1 MNRGFEYFY
10 GNRFDTLQIL
20 FGRCNLNADIT
31 NSNKTLK
38 VLLVLASFTIIVAGM
53 KAAES
58 IMVPFL
64 LAIFI
69 SIIASPPFFWLQKK
83 GIPKT
88 IALILVILVFLI
100 FISLIGLLIGTSIN
114 DFTLKLPVYQQKL
127 QSQTQA
133 VVAWLI
139 EKNFIEPDFQ
149 ISNVFNPGSI
159 LKIIGDTL
167 NQVSGL
173 FANGFLI
180 LLTVL
185 FIMLE
190 ITSIPLK
197 LKKVFTN
204 PEYSILRVQSV
215 SQNINKYIAI
225 KTWISLGTGL
235 LVYILL
241 LIIGVDYPL
250 LWAVLAFALNYIPTI
265 GSIIA
270 LIPAVLLTIIQ
281 FGFVEAIIVLLGY
294 LVINTIMGN
303 ILEPKFM
310 GKGLGLSTLVVFLS
324 LIFWGWI
331 LGPIG
336 MLLSVPLTI
345 TIKIALDSSDETRWL
360 AILLGPEKTE

>member
-1 MNRGFEYFY
+1 MSQDF
-10 GNRFDTLQIL
+10 
-20 FGRCNLNADIT
+20 T
-31 NSNKTLK
+31 NSNKTLQ
-38 VLLVLASFTIIVAGM
+38 VLLILASFTIIVAGM

-58 IMVPFL
+58 IIVPFL
-64 LAIFI
+64 LSVFI
-69 SIIASPPFFWLQKK
+69 SIVASPPFFWLQKK
-83 GIPKT
+83 GIPKA
-88 IALILVILVFLI
+88 IALLLVILVFLL
-100 FISLIGLLIGTSIN
+100 FISLIGLLIGTSVN

-139 EKNFIEPDFQ
+139 EKKFIEPDFQ
-149 ISNVFNPGSI
+149 LSNVFNPGSV
-159 LKIIGDTL
+159 LKMIGDAL

-180 LLTVL
+180 LLTIL

-197 LKKVFTN
+197 LKKVFSN
-204 PEYSILRVQSV
+204 PEESILRLQSV
-215 SQNINKYIAI
+215 FQNINKYIAI
-225 KTWISLGTGL
+225 KTWISLGTGI

-250 LWAVLAFALNYIPTI
+250 LWGVLAFALNFIPTI

-270 LIPAVLLTIIQ
+270 LIPPVLLTIIQ
-281 FGFVEAIIVLLGY
+281 LGFVEAIIILIGY

-345 TIKIALDSSDETRWL
+345 TIKIALDSSEETRWL
-360 AILLGPEKTE
+360 AVLLGAESNE

>member
-1 MNRGFEYFY
+1 MSQ
-10 GNRFDTLQIL
+10 DL
-20 FGRCNLNADIT
+20 T
-31 NSNKTLK
+31 NSNKTLQ
-38 VLLVLASFTIIVAGM
+38 VLLILASFTIIVAGM

-58 IMVPFL
+58 IIVPFL
-64 LAIFI
+64 LAVFI
-69 SIIASPPFFWLQKK
+69 SIVASPPFFWLQKK
-83 GIPKT
+83 SIPKA
-88 IALILVILVFLI
+88 IALLLVILVFLL
-100 FISLIGLLIGTSIN
+100 FISLIALLIGTSIN
-114 DFTLKLPVYQQKL
+114 DFTLKLPIYQQKL
-127 QSQTQA
+127 QSQTQS

-139 EKNFIEPDFQ
+139 EKKFIEPDFQ
-149 ISNVFNPGSI
+149 LSNVFNPGSV
-159 LKIIGDTL
+159 LRIIGDAL

-180 LLTVL
+180 LLTIL

-190 ITSIPLK
+190 ITSIPVK
-197 LKKVFTN
+197 LKKVFSN
-204 PEYSILRVQSV
+204 PEESILRIQSV
-215 SQNINKYIAI
+215 FQNINKYIAI
-225 KTWISLGTGL
+225 KTWISLGTGI

-250 LWAVLAFALNYIPTI
+250 LWGVLAFALNFIPTI

-270 LIPAVLLTIIQ
+270 LIPPVLLTIIQ
-281 FGFVEAIIVLLGY
+281 LGFVEALIILIGY
-294 LVINTIMGN
+294 LIINTIMGN

-360 AILLGPEKTE
+360 AILLGPESNE